1 MAPLKRQVKRAA
13 TAGYFRPGSYPRC
26 GATTMDVV
34 DLLHMLTKL
43 TERIHISAPRRNLA
57 NETA

>member
-1 MAPLKRQVKRAA
+1 
-13 TAGYFRPGSYPRC
+13 
-26 GATTMDVV
+26 MDVV